1 MTAKKRERGGLLAV
15 VSGPSGVGKGTVV
28 RRLLEQI
35 EESTVSISVT
45 TRAPRAGERDGVE
58 YHFVT
63 DERFDELVAAGELL
77 EHATYAA
84 NRYGTPRGPLEA
96 QIAAGLCVL
105 LEIEVQGAMQ
115 VREADHDA
123 LLLFLAPPDAEE
135 LERRLRSR
143 ATEDEATVARRLAA
157 ARDELDQRF
166 AFAHVIVTDARA
178 DCVKELLELIRRAR
192 ARG

>member
-1 MTAKKRERGGLLAV
+1 VTAKKRERGGLLAV